1 MNTTKLS
8 NKIPTLSLALFLGAS
23 AAFAADE
30 IYTAPSFFDG
40 ETGAYYGPDCD
51 NTNYSGAYYTGKY
64 VSPFTTVL
72 GKTEEDIQKKLDQLW
87 NHYFKGDDNSKVFYD
102 QGNDGGYIMD
112 TGNNDIRSEGMSYGM
127 MISVQTNHKET
138 FDKIWKYAK
147 NHMWHKGDE
156 WDGYF
161 SWQIRIGGGGDN
173 KPAPD
178 GELYFMT
185 ALLFAANRW
194 NDSQYMDDA
203 QYILNRMWNNP
214 QYKLFNTGNYIVT
227 FQPTP
232 GNTDFSDPSYDLPAF
247 VELFSRWSKTDQDK
261 WQKAVTATR
270 DHLYKSSHST
280 TGLFTDYNNFDGT
293 PHSGFDSNN
302 PSDTYMFDAIR
313 CAMNFGMDY
322 YLFGADAKR
331 ETEMAKKILDFF
343 HKDNYSHAHFQWDG
357 SLVNNHQNDP
367 YTLGQ
372 KGANAVATY
381 AVLDDPSYEEKIK
394 KNLSLA
400 WDGEPL
406 TGPQRY
412 YDGLVHFLA
421 MLHLTGHFK
430 IWKPMPEVEKKT
442 VEGEYNGE
450 TFDKDTTF
458 SAFEGC
464 KLYELTVKPASKP
477 AQQDTT
483 AKETA
488 DVQDTTAQTPAT
500 TDTTTQN
507 PPATTDTTA
516 LDTTSIAL
524 AAIKAVGA
532 AKVWAN
538 NGAIF
543 IENAAIGSKYTVT
556 DMNGR
561 VLKSARIS
569 SASQEIQL
577 ANKGAM
583 LVIVGNKAYKVMK

>member
-1 MNTTKLS
+1 MNTTIIS
-8 NKIPTLSLALFLGAS
+8 SLSLALLLGAS
-23 AAFAADE
+23 ATYAADN
-30 IYTAPSFFDG
+30 IYTAPSFFDK

-51 NTNYSGAYYTGKY
+51 KTNYSGAYYTGDY
-64 VSPFTTVL
+64 TSPFTTVM

-87 NHYFKGDDNSKVFYD
+87 NHYFKGDDNSKVYYD
-102 QGNDGGYIMD
+102 QGNEAYIMD
-112 TGNNDIRSEGMSYGM
+112 TGNNDVRSEGMSYGM
-127 MISVQTNHKET
+127 MISVQTNHKEE
-138 FDKIWKYAK
+138 FQKLWNYAK
-147 NHMWHKGDE
+147 NHMWHRNGDE

-161 SWQIRIGGGGDN
+161 SWQIRLAGGADN

-178 GELYFMT
+178 GEMYFMM

-194 NDSQYMDDA
+194 NDTQYMDDA
-203 QYILNRMWNNP
+203 QYILDKMWNNW
-214 QYKLFNTGNYIVT
+214 QYKLFNEQTYIVT
-227 FQPTP
+227 FQPTQ
-232 GNTDFSDPSYDLPAF
+232 GNKDFSDPSYDLPAF
-247 VELFSRWSKTDQDK
+247 LELFSRWSKKDQDK
-261 WQKAVTATR
+261 WQKTVSATR

-322 YLFGADAKR
+322 YMFGADTTR
-331 ETEMAKKILDFF
+331 EKEMAKKILDFF

-357 SLVNNHQNDP
+357 NLVNNHQNDP

-381 AVLDDPSYEEKIK
+381 AVLNDPSYEEKVK

-406 TGPQRY
+406 TGSKRY

-430 IWKPMPEVEKKT
+430 IWKPMPTVEKKT

-458 SAFEGC
+458 NAFEGC
-464 KLYELTVKPASKP
+464 KLYELTVKPAAKP
-477 AQQDTT
+477 VA
-483 AKETA
+483 
-488 DVQDTTAQTPAT
+488 
-500 TDTTTQN
+500 TDTSSKIDPNQPQDST
-507 PPATTDTTA
+507 
-516 LDTTSIAL
+516 IAI
-524 AAIKAVGA
+524 ASVKAMNA

-538 NGAIF
+538 NGAIY
-543 IENAAIGSKYTVT
+543 IENAAIGSKYTIT
-556 DMNGR
+556 DLNGR
-561 VLKSARIS
+561 VLTS
-569 SASQEIQL
+569 SRTTSSTHEVRL
-577 ANKGAM
+577 GNTGAL
-583 LVIVGNKAYKVMK
+583 LVIVGNKAYKITK